1 MEPIIEVIT
10 TDLFAEEVAKV
21 RDGKTL
27 ERLRKQIDKIMESPD
42 IGKPLRYDMKD
53 SRALYIKPF
62 RLIYSVR
69 GGSLTLMRFE
79 HRKNVY
85 E

>member
-1 MEPIIEVIT
+1 MGFIIEVVE
-10 TDLFAEEVAKV
+10 TDLFAEERAKV
-21 RDGKTL
+21 KDSKTL
-27 ERLRKQIDKIMESPD
+27 ERLRKQIEKIIEAPT

-53 SRALYIKPF
+53 SRTIYIKPY
-62 RLIYSVR
+62 RLIYSVHDR
-69 GGSLTLMRFE
+69 SLTLMRFE